1 MTKRWLF
8 AVLAVVAV
16 SIGLMGELVATPRA
30 WQLGF
35 QEAASPVQT
44 RFDSLHNLLLWII
57 TLITLFVLGLL
68 LYVMVRF
75 RKSTNPTPSRV
86 VHNTPL
92 EIIWTVVPVL
102 ILVVIAIPSLRLLYF
117 MDRTAQADMTLKVR
131 AHQWYWNYEYP
142 DHGGFSFDSRL
153 AEAAARRDGPGA
165 GPQGQLRLLDVDNRV
180 AVPVGANIRVLV
192 TSADVMHSWFVPPAG
207 VQIYGVAGRS
217 NETWM
222 RIERP
227 GVYYGQCNQI
237 CGIDHG
243 YMPIA
248 IEAMPREQFDR
259 WVAEAR
265 RRFAAQGTITNV
277 AAAPASAAD
286 AQ

>member
-1 MTKRWLF
+1 MTKRWLL
-8 AVLAVVAV
+8 AVLAIAAV
-16 SIGLMGELVATPRA
+16 SIGLMAQGMATPRP

-35 QEAASPVQT
+35 QDAASPVQA

-57 TLITLFVLGLL
+57 TIITIFVLALL

-75 RKSTNPTPSRV
+75 RKSANPNPSRS

-117 MDRTAQADMTLKVR
+117 MDRTTQADMTLKVR

-153 AEAAARRDGPGA
+153 AEGAGRRDRPGA

-180 AVPVGANIRVLV
+180 VVPVGANIRVLV

-207 VQIYGVAGRS
+207 VQIYGVIGRS

-243 YMPIA
+243 YMPIS

-265 RRFAAQGTITNV
+265 RRFAAAAPAVNI
-277 AAAPASAAD
+277 AAAPAAD

>member
-16 SIGLMGELVATPRA
+16 SIGLTVEVMAAARP

-35 QEAASPVQT
+35 QDPASPVQA
-44 RFDSLHNLLLWII
+44 RFDNLHNILLWVI
-57 TLITLFVLGLL
+57 TLITLFVLALL
-68 LYVMVRF
+68 VYVMVRF
-75 RKSTNPTPSRV
+75 RKSANPTPSRN

-92 EIIWTVVPVL
+92 EIAWTVVPVL
-102 ILVVIAIPSLRLLYF
+102 ILVLISIPSLRLLYF
-117 MDRTAQADMTLKVR
+117 MDRTEQADMTIKVR

-142 DHGGFSFDSRL
+142 DHGGFNFDSRL
-153 AEAAARRDGPGA
+153 AEAAGRRDAAGA
-165 GPQGQLRLLDVDNRV
+165 GPQGQLRLLDVDNRIV
-180 AVPVGANIRVLV
+180 VPVGANIRVLV
-192 TSADVMHSWFVPPAG
+192 NSADVMHSWFVPPAG
-207 VQIYGVAGRS
+207 VQIYAVTGRT

-259 WVAEAR
+259 WVGEAR
-265 RRFAAQGTITNV
+265 RRFAADTPATNL
-277 AAAPASAAD
+277 AAAPAAA